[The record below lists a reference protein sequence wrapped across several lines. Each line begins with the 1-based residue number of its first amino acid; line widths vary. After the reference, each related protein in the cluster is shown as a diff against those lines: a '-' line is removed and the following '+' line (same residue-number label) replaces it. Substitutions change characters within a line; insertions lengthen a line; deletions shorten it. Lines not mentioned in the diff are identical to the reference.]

1 MSQPKIQKSRA
12 KSDAKKP
19 RKPRNESRKPKIPKN
34 QRNAAKF
41 NWRAK
46 MAKTNTEQIPLTRLR
61 CVEKYQRENENKN
74 KNRKNNNKTTTKPKS
89 QKEKQIVWISRR
101 NYEK

>member
-34 QRNAAKF
+34 QRNFAKF
-41 NWRAK
+41 NLRAK